1 MYSSTEDVKKE
12 LQQLCND
19 YLDMLQ
25 RLKDE
30 NIINKDTFDL
40 CSLTK
45 KAFLEE

>member
-19 YLDMLQ
+19 YLDILQ

-30 NIINKDTFDL
+30 DIINKETFDL
-40 CSLTK
+40 CSLSK
-45 KAFLEE
+45 KIFLEE